1 MFITIGKIVN
11 THGIRG
17 ELRVQVFSDDP
28 CRFESE
34 KEIWAVSPLWAE
46 RSQEKAHRQQLT
58 IETVRYHKGLT
69 MLTFE
74 EIPDLTA
81 AEKLKG
87 WSLQVEEADLPPLP
101 EGRYYIYQLVGLEV
115 WEGQVYYGKITEV
128 LQPGSNDIYVV
139 GPPEAQAKG
148 EKPAGDL
155 LVPALKTVVKKVD
168 LPAGRMEVELPA
180 GLLELYRQ
188 N

>member
-1 MFITIGKIVN
+1 MAFINK
-11 THGIRG
+11 
-17 ELRVQVFSDDP
+17 
-28 CRFESE
+28 
-34 KEIWAVSPLWAE
+34 
-46 RSQEKAHRQQLT
+46 
-58 IETVRYHKGLT
+58 
-69 MLTFE
+69 
-74 EIPDLTA
+74 
-81 AEKLKG
+81 
-87 WSLQVEEADLPPLP
+87 
-101 EGRYYIYQLVGLEV
+101 
-115 WEGQVYYGKITEV
+115 VYYGKITEV

-139 GPPEAQAKG
+139 GPPEAKAKG